1 MFLTS
6 AGCFDYMSFYNIAPC
21 DIIRGAGLRR
31 RSGYMEDTA
40 AHLTA
45 LGQEKD
51 RAIMELKPVVCAFEK
66 LRGTSSGHIIY
77 YRAGKKLGVQEYA
90 DRAGISR
97 RHCRRLYIKAMD
109 DLAKFI
115 IRYGGQN
122 LIDKFI

>member
-1 MFLTS
+1 
-6 AGCFDYMSFYNIAPC
+6 MSFYNIAPC

-31 RSGYMEDTA
+31 HSGYMEDTA
-40 AHLTA
+40 A

-66 LRGTSSGHIIY
+66 LRGTRSGHIIY
-77 YRAGKKLGVQEYA
+77 YRAGKKSGVQEYA
-90 DRAGISR
+90 DKVGISR